1 MNRRIL
7 VVAHDPA
14 VRAALAR
21 LLGPEGWTVE
31 LAEGTK
37 RAREVLAEGPIAL
50 AFLAPDRLG
59 DATPDFVRELR
70 DAAGAVIIIAER
82 PHNAERLDKSKRD
95 GDTFLTKPLDK
106 REVLAR
112 TRAALRQRTDAE
124 EPVAPAGQILRF
136 DGLTLDVMGH
146 SALDCRGQ
154 VLTVTRAEFALLLV
168 FAQHPG
174 QVLSRDRLL
183 DLTMGRRA
191 DPFDRSIDVM
201 VSRLRQKIEP
211 DPKTPRMILTIPGVG
226 YKFVVKPLPTEVTA
240 VAQRLSIVVLP
251 FANFGGN
258 VQQDYFVDGITESL
272 TTDLSRIPEAFV
284 IARNTA
290 FAFKGEAVD
299 TRKVARELGVHYV
312 LEGSVQRA
320 DNRLRVNV
328 QLIEAETGNHLWAE
342 RFDKPLADLFDM
354 QDEIVARLANQL
366 SAELVTAEARRAERA
381 SHPDS
386 MDFHFKGM
394 ASANR
399 GATPEHLGQARS
411 HYERA
416 LALDPGNIE
425 ALVGTVFVDT
435 TSAAWFMTDD
445 RAVRLAAA
453 EATLTRVLSLAPYH
467 AMAHCLLGRVQ
478 IYSNRATQGIAECER
493 ALALDRNLAAAHGE
507 IGLAKYFIG
516 RSEET
521 ESHVREAFR
530 LSPRDTNAYAWL
542 THVGFAKLALGAD
555 EEAAAQFC
563 RGIET
568 NRNFALA
575 HFGLA
580 ASLSLLRRLDKARS
594 ATQAGLALDPTFT
607 IRRFRLGA
615 SSDNPTYLAR
625 RERLYKS
632 MRMAGVPEA

>member
-1 MNRRIL
+1 MTDLGAQIQFRKLIYFGLNECFDF
-7 VVAHDPA
+7 VVTSEEAGAEKPAAIPFELALGKLGVAPNEAFMIGDEAATPEVAASVAELIGRVAAPPPPSPA
-14 VRAALAR
+14 VR
-21 LLGPEGWTVE
+21 
-31 LAEGTK
+31 K
-37 RAREVLAEGPIAL
+37 
-50 AFLAPDRLG
+50 
-59 DATPDFVRELR
+59 
-70 DAAGAVIIIAER
+70 
-82 PHNAERLDKSKRD
+82 
-95 GDTFLTKPLDK
+95 
-106 REVLAR
+106 
-112 TRAALRQRTDAE
+112 
-124 EPVAPAGQILRF
+124 
-136 DGLTLDVMGH
+136 
-146 SALDCRGQ
+146 
-154 VLTVTRAEFALLLV
+154 
-168 FAQHPG
+168 
-174 QVLSRDRLL
+174 
-183 DLTMGRRA
+183 
-191 DPFDRSIDVM
+191 
-201 VSRLRQKIEP
+201 
-211 DPKTPRMILTIPGVG
+211 
-226 YKFVVKPLPTEVTA
+226 
-240 VAQRLSIVVLP
+240 LSICVLP
-251 FANFGGN
+251 FANMSGDAE
-258 VQQDYFVDGITESL
+258 QEYFSDGISEDIL
-272 TTDLSRIPEAFV
+272 TDLAKVSALSV

-290 FAFKGEAVD
+290 FTFKGEAVD

-425 ALVGTVFVDT
+425 ALVGTAFVDT

-580 ASLSLLRRLDKARS
+580 APVIERDMSLPLFKD
-594 ATQAGLALDPTFT
+594 GP
-607 IRRFRLGA
+607 
-615 SSDNPTYLAR
+615 
-625 RERLYKS
+625 
-632 MRMAGVPEA
+632 